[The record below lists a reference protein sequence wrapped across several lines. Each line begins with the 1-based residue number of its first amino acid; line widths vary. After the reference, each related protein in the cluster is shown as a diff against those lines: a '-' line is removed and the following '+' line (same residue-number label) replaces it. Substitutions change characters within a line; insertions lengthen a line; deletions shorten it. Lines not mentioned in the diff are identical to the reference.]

1 MPEIAEKTR
10 RGIRP
15 KDLLPRWYMNLD
27 ASIKPL
33 IGAVAVLVV
42 VVPLMV
48 YAWIKSGVVDDTRA
62 ELNALLDSGTG
73 TKAEINRLTEEL
85 RSATTAVSTSFIVA
99 AVYGA
104 IAAILNAWLTPGL
117 TADWLRQLTRA
128 TQRAAEGDLSH
139 DIRRDNKSQIGDI
152 QEALGKM
159 IASFRATINRIEA
172 AADELRE
179 AANEMAHTSDEAGHA
194 IGEVAQSIS
203 AISEGA
209 AHQVDLVT
217 RTGGVVAEIETA
229 VRGAASHANEAQ
241 RQSAETELLTE
252 DGVQRATEVQE
263 AMQVVRETSQATA
276 EVVRSLG
283 EKSTNIDQIVQA
295 ITDIASQTNL
305 LALNAA
311 IEAARAGEQGRGFAV
326 VAEEVR
332 KLAEDAQGSAGDIAG
347 LILEIRDQTEQA
359 VTAMDEGMSTV
370 EAGFETVNQN
380 RQIFFDISAAVRAL
394 HQSSAEIAQLANGI
408 AADAGSVREQIEEVA
423 SVAEES
429 SASTEQVSASTEQT
443 SAAAEE
449 VTASAQRVAQTAVG
463 LADLAKRFKIHKDRL
478 GAEAVVPSSA
488 TAAQIAAADGIRGP
502 AIPIEPK
509 PKTDAASEAGSEPAP
524 PPAAGDEEQ
533 S

>member
-1 MPEIAEKTR
+1 MSTRSEKR
-10 RGIRP
+10 HGGLRP
-15 KDLLPRWYMNLD
+15 KDLLPRWYMDIN
-27 ASIKPL
+27 AAIKPL
-33 IGAVAVLVV
+33 IGAVAVLIG
-42 VVPLMV
+42 VVPLLI
-48 YAWIKSGVVDDTRA
+48 YAWQKAGVMQSTRLELNTLLASGEATKQQVA
-62 ELNALLDSGTG
+62 ELSDQ
-73 TKAEINRLTEEL
+73 L
-85 RSATTAVSTSFIVA
+85 RSATNAITFSFVAA

-104 IAAILNAWLTPGL
+104 TAAVLNAWLTPGL
-117 TADWLRQLTRA
+117 TADWLRQLTTA
-128 TQRAAEGDLSH
+128 TQRAADGDLSH

-159 IASFRATINRIEA
+159 LASFRATINRIDASAEELRA
-172 AADELRE
+172 AAD
-179 AANEMAHTSDEAGHA
+179 EMAHTSDEAGRA

-203 AISEGA
+203 SISEGA

-217 RTGGVVAEIETA
+217 RTGEVVAEIETA
-229 VRGAASHANEAQ
+229 VRGTAEHADQAQ

-252 DGVQRATEVQE
+252 EGVQRATEVQE

-347 LILEIRDQTEQA
+347 LILEIRDQTDQA
-359 VTAMDEGMSTV
+359 VTAMDDGMGTV
-370 EAGFETVNQN
+370 EAGFEVVNQN
-380 RQIFFDISAAVRAL
+380 RQIFFDISAAVRSL
-394 HQSSAEIAQLANGI
+394 HKSSAEIAQLANGI
-408 AADAGSVREQIEEVA
+408 AADAGDVREQIEEVA
-423 SVAEES
+423 SVAQQS

-449 VTASAQRVAQTAVG
+449 VTASAQRVAETAVS
-463 LADLAKRFKIHKDRL
+463 LAELAKKFKVRD
-478 GAEAVVPSSA
+478 GGGDAESALPAPA
-488 TAAQIAAADGIRGP
+488 TAAQVAAD
-502 AIPIEPK
+502 
-509 PKTDAASEAGSEPAP
+509 DAREKSGSSGGER
-524 PPAAGDEEQ
+524 